1 MGAERGSTWRRRAR
15 RGSRPERPF
24 VLKDRRR
31 AATLPQRTAAF
42 PMLRRLY
49 DWTLSLA
56 SRPAAP
62 YALGAVSFAESS
74 FFPVPPD
81 VMFVPMALARPDR
94 VWSYALIMTVTSVLG
109 GIFGYAIG
117 ALLYDSVGQ
126 WLFRIY
132 GLTEGAEAFRSGY
145 AKYGHW
151 VILLKGLTPIP
162 YKLVTITSGFAGYDL
177 FWFVVLSIIT
187 RGARFFVLAALLGRY
202 GAAIKGVIDTHF
214 NKVMAGLAVTIVGGF
229 VAFRY
234 LF

>member
-1 MGAERGSTWRRRAR
+1 
-15 RGSRPERPF
+15 
-24 VLKDRRR
+24 VLKG
-31 AATLPQRTAAF
+31 AAAMAAISAVIPSLMF
-42 PMLRRLY
+42 RRLY

-62 YALGAVSFAESS
+62 WALGAVSFAESS
-74 FFPVPPD
+74 FFPIPPD

-94 VWSYALIMTVTSVLG
+94 AWFYALVMTVTSVAG
-109 GIFGYAIG
+109 GLVGYAIG
-117 ALLYDSVGQ
+117 ALLYESVGQ

-132 GLTEGAEAFRSGY
+132 GLTEGAEAFRAAY
-145 AKYGHW
+145 AQYGHW

-177 FWFVVLSIIT
+177 FWFTVLSIVT
-187 RGARFFVLAALLGRY
+187 RGARFFFLAAILGRF
-202 GAAIKGVIDTHF
+202 GPAIKGVIDAHF

>member
-1 MGAERGSTWRRRAR
+1 
-15 RGSRPERPF
+15 
-24 VLKDRRR
+24 
-31 AATLPQRTAAF
+31 
-42 PMLRRLY
+42 MLRRLY
-49 DWTLSLA
+49 DWTLALA

-81 VMFVPMALARPDR
+81 VMLVPMALARPDR
-94 VWSYALIMTVTSVLG
+94 VWSYALIMTVTSVVG
-109 GIFGYAIG
+109 GLLGYAIG

-132 GLTEGAEAFRSGY
+132 GLTEGAETFRAAY
-145 AKYGHW
+145 AEYGHW

-177 FWFVVLSIIT
+177 FWFTVLSIIT
-187 RGARFFVLAALLGRY
+187 RGARFFFLAAVLGRF
-202 GAAIKGVIDTHF
+202 GVPIKRVLDRHLNTALAGLVAAIV
-214 NKVMAGLAVTIVGGF
+214 LGF